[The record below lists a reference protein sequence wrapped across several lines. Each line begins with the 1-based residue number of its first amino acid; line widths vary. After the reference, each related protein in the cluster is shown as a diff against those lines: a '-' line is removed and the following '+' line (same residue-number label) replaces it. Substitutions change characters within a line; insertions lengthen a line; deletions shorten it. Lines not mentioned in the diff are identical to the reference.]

1 MKKIL
6 KVAVEDSKAKAK
18 LHEKVKSIVC
28 NLDWKKETEKKIKSM
43 SVGQITTKLK
53 TDYYTTPLEQYKKL
67 LNQSAMK
74 QAVIESPNADLM
86 ESLAT
91 D

>member
-1 MKKIL
+1 MKRIL

-43 SVGQITTKLK
+43 SVG
-53 TDYYTTPLEQYKKL
+53 
-67 LNQSAMK
+67 
-74 QAVIESPNADLM
+74 
-86 ESLAT
+86 
-91 D
+91 